1 MPVSD
6 SPSVKII
13 GSMEAQLAFLWSE
26 QLEFR
31 SAMEEF
37 VPIDGPGLL
46 TREEILEWSEQLENA
61 HLALERF
68 MMGYQTGRL
77 APRYDENR

>member
-1 MPVSD
+1 MSVSD
-6 SPSVKII
+6 SPNVKII
-13 GSMEAQLAFLWSE
+13 EGMEAQLSFLLNE

-37 VPIDGPGLL
+37 VPINGPGLL
-46 TREEILEWSEQLENA
+46 TRDEIIAWSEHLENA